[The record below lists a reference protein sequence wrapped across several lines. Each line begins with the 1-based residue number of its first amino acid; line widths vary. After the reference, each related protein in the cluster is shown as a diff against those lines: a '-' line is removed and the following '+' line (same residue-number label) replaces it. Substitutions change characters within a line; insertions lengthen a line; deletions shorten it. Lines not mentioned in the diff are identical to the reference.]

1 MKSKNVHEYIKKVAF
16 LIRKEREK
24 SGISI
29 SYMIKQ
35 LNLSDSY
42 YRHLERATTQ
52 QVSLYKYLQM
62 AQLIHVPL
70 SAIIECVDNKKVN
83 MNKGNYKLEYTKV
96 QEDYD
101 IDSYIKEIGEE
112 LRRLRK
118 EQNKYQKTFGDAMG
132 ITSHYYGHIE
142 RGTQMSISLYK
153 YKVIADI
160 LDTPLHIILRQV
172 EDNLNIK

>member
-16 LIRKEREK
+16 LIRKERERK
-24 SGISI
+24 DISI
-29 SYMIKQ
+29 LYMTDR
-35 LNLSDSY
+35 LHLSDSY

-62 AQLIHVPL
+62 AQLIRIPL
-70 SAIIECVDNKKVN
+70 SEVLEYVETKNVN
-83 MNKGNYKLEYTKV
+83 MKKETYKLGYSKL
-96 QEDYD
+96 QENFD

-112 LRRLRK
+112 LRRRRK

-172 EDNLNIK
+172 EENLNIK